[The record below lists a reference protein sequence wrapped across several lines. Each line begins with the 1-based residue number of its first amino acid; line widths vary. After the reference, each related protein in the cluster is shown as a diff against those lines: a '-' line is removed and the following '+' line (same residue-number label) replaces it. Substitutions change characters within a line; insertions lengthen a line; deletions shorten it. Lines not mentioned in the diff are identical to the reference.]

1 MTHHSLHKITGK
13 IRKLRQ
19 DAGYK
24 SHEDFALEVPMNR
37 SSYNKLEGGAP
48 NVWITKDRSLDPS
61 GTCKFTLTKYGFQQL
76 PLPK

>member
-48 NVWITKDRSLDPS
+48 NMTIK
-61 GTCKFTLTKYGFQQL
+61 TLLRILSVHNVTLKEFFSDIE
-76 PLPK
+76 

>member
-37 SSYNKLEGGAP
+37 SSYCKLEGNAP
-48 NVWITKDRSLDPS
+48 NMTMK
-61 GTCKFTLTKYGFQQL
+61 TLLRILSVHNVTLKEFFSDIE
-76 PLPK
+76 

>member
-48 NVWITKDRSLDPS
+48 NMTMK
-61 GTCKFTLTKYGFQQL
+61 TLLRILSVHNVTLKEFFSDIE
-76 PLPK
+76 